1 MTLKEEDRR
10 LLLGHYREKSRAAAE
25 NVEFL
30 IENDK
35 LQLAVN
41 QIYYGMFYMLSALAI
56 KHHFETSRH
65 KQLIGWFN
73 KTFIKGGK
81 TDKRY
86 SKLIQKAYDNRMEG
100 DYDVFATFSRD
111 EVEQSFVELKDVME
125 VIEKLI
131 DA

>member
-1 MTLKEEDRR
+1 MTLQEEDRR
-10 LLLGHYREKSRAAAE
+10 LLLAHYREKSWSAAD

-30 IENDK
+30 IKNDK

-56 KHHFETSRH
+56 QHHFETSRH

-73 KTFIKGGK
+73 KTFIKDGK

-86 SKLIQKAYDNRMEG
+86 SKLIQKAYDSRMEG
-100 DYDVFATFSRD
+100 DYDVFATFSIE
-111 EVEQSFVELKDVME
+111 EVEQSFAEMKDVMTA
-125 VIEKLI
+125 IENLI